1 MKISARG
8 VYALDIMLDIM
19 EYGEKLP
26 VAIKDVAN
34 RRDISNKYAEQI
46 VSTLNFA
53 GLVRSIRGPKGGYQA
68 TDKAKK
74 ETLGT
79 ILRLTESVLKDDN
92 QDVES
97 DNLLL
102 VQKELNTAIDNVI
115 NKYTL
120 TELLEM
126 KQAAGND
133 YVI

>member
-1 MKISARG
+1 M
-8 VYALDIMLDIM
+8 
-19 EYGEKLP
+19 
-26 VAIKDVAN
+26 
-34 RRDISNKYAEQI
+34 
-46 VSTLNFA
+46 
-53 GLVRSIRGPKGGYQA
+53 
-68 TDKAKK
+68 
-74 ETLGT
+74 
-79 ILRLTESVLKDDN
+79 RLTESVLKDDN

>member
-53 GLVRSIRGPKGGYQA
+53 GLVRSIRGPKGGY
-68 TDKAKK
+68 
-74 ETLGT
+74 
-79 ILRLTESVLKDDN
+79 
-92 QDVES
+92 
-97 DNLLL
+97 
-102 VQKELNTAIDNVI
+102 
-115 NKYTL
+115 
-120 TELLEM
+120 
-126 KQAAGND
+126 
-133 YVI
+133 